1 MILLIVE
8 IDGFGVFGK
17 LNKYDNFFWLSFLAN
32 IVQLVNFDMNLKE
45 TTNDVIIDKL
55 EKETNLYL
63 RKIIKQ
69 NETIINLLKED

>member
-1 MILLIVE
+1 LS
-8 IDGFGVFGK
+8 
-17 LNKYDNFFWLSFLAN
+17 KYDNFFWLGFLAN

-69 NETIINLLKED
+69 NETIIKLLKED

>member
-1 MILLIVE
+1 MIPLIVE
-8 IDGFGVFGK
+8 IEGFGVYGK
-17 LNKYDNFFWLSFLAN
+17 LNKYDNFFWLGFLAN
-32 IVQLVNFDMNLKE
+32 IAQLVNFDMNLKE

-69 NETIINLLKED
+69 NNTIIKLLKED